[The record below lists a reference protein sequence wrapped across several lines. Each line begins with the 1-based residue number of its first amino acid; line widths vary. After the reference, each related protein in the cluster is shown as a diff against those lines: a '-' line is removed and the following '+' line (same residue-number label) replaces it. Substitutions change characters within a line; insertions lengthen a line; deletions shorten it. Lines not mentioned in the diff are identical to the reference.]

1 MLFPPSGGA
10 MSPMIIWSMTVVDEL
25 LYMKTFPSIIDSKSI
40 YPHVPKI
47 PVNPSGIRMAEKSYS
62 RLEMRD
68 CEVLTDEILCL
79 SCWQIAGLELNH
91 AGYKELQF
99 MLNTN

>member
-1 MLFPPSGGA
+1 MINDSGRWATLHENFP
-10 MSPMIIWSMTVVDEL
+10 I
-25 LYMKTFPSIIDSKSI
+25 YNRFKI

>member
-25 LYMKTFPSIIDSKSI
+25 LYMKTFPSVIDTKSI

-47 PVNPSGIRMAEKSYS
+47 PVNPSGIMMAEKSYS

-68 CEVLTDEILCL
+68 CEVSTKKLI
-79 SCWQIAGLELNH
+79 H
-91 AGYKELQF
+91 
-99 MLNTN
+99 